1 VLGVKGL
8 VKKPIEGA
16 KESGREGFIKG
27 VGKGVL
33 GFVAGPTSG
42 IADLTSTSLSSIK
55 RFIQ

>member
-1 VLGVKGL
+1 